1 MNTVPRINPAAA
13 QPVRAQDVDQREW
26 ETRVDL
32 AACYRLVELYLKIIL
47 KSGDSN
53 GSWRLSLRSSRRSLA
68 ERFAD

>member
-32 AACYRLVELYLKIIL
+32 AACYRLVDLYLKIIL

-53 GSWRLSLRSSRRSLA
+53 GTWL
-68 ERFAD
+68 